1 MTAYFVARL
10 SVKDPEAMAEYSKS
24 AGPLIAAHGG
34 KVLFRG
40 DASDNLVGE
49 MNMPNIVVFAFP
61 TKGKITEFFNSA
73 EYQALTDMREAGAEM
88 VLSAHDAV

>member
-1 MTAYFVARL
+1 
-10 SVKDPEAMAEYSKS
+10 
-24 AGPLIAAHGG
+24 
-34 KVLFRG
+34 
-40 DASDNLVGE
+40 

-61 TKGKITEFFNSA
+61 TKGKINEFFNSA